1 MNFGLLFRTISHL
14 KPIQIAY
21 QLRNRIYH
29 PGYRQ
34 IDRTSNRQ
42 LRVDKP
48 IGKPVSYQK
57 GQFTFLNLTSPF
69 RHWNDSTYGMLWA
82 YNLNYMDWLLQNG
95 MTSESGVEWIDR
107 FISDL
112 PQNKVGLDPYP
123 IALRALNWIKFFSLH
138 PETRSA
144 KRDATLY
151 SQYDLLLRKIEYH
164 LLGNHLLEDAFSLV
178 AGGIYFDDRRLL
190 HKGMSLLQKELEE
203 QILDDGA
210 HFEQSPMYHAIML
223 DRLLDIIN
231 LVSNNRPDLQ
241 TFTHF
246 LSQKASLMLGH
257 LQSITFADG
266 TLPLFGDAAHGIAP
280 APSELFDYA
289 QRLGLKWQA
298 IPLGGCGY
306 RKMIGNNMEVLV
318 DVGNIMAT
326 YQPGHAHADTFT
338 YELRRNSRPLVVDTG
353 ISTYNKTE
361 RRLYERSTAAHNT
374 VVAKSRRANS
384 SEIWSGFRMGR
395 RAHVTILEDTHR
407 EILAVHG
414 GFGKNKLHTRRFK
427 LTNNVLEIEDTLS
440 RNHKGISY
448 IHLAPDISIIRI
460 SNTLV
465 ETNKAIF
472 RISGASKIEQTQ
484 NEVSTEYNRFEKS
497 VTLKL
502 YFNGHLTYTV
512 EPIDMVASHSQS

>member
-14 KPIQIAY
+14 KPIQIVY

-29 PGYRQ
+29 PIYHQ

-42 LRVDKP
+42 LRIIRP
-48 IGKPVSYQK
+48 ISKPVSYQE

-69 RHWNDSTYGMLWA
+69 QHWDDSSYGMLWA

-95 MTSESGVEWIDR
+95 MTSETGVEWIDR

-123 IALRALNWIKFFSLH
+123 IALRALNWIKFFLFH
-138 PETRSA
+138 PETHSA
-144 KRDATLY
+144 RRDASLY
-151 SQYDLLLRKIEYH
+151 SQYDLLLRKTEYH
-164 LLGNHLLEDAFSLV
+164 LLGNHLLEDAFSLF
-178 AGGIYFDDRRLL
+178 AGGIYFDDNRLL
-190 HKGMSLLQKELEE
+190 ERGKKLLKAELNE

-210 HFEQSPMYHAIML
+210 HFEQSPMYHVIML

-231 LVSNNRPDLQ
+231 LATNNRPDLH
-241 TFTHF
+241 TFSDF

-257 LQSITFADG
+257 LQTIIYADG
-266 TLPLFGDAAHGIAP
+266 TLPLFGDAARGIAP
-280 APSELFDYA
+280 TPAELFDYA
-289 QRLGLKWQA
+289 HRLGIEWQA
-298 IPLGGCGY
+298 LPLGRCGY
-306 RKMIGNNMEVLV
+306 RKMMGNEIEVLV

-338 YELRRNSRPLVVDTG
+338 YELRQNNRPLVVDTG

-374 VVAKSRRANS
+374 VVVESRRANS

-395 RAHVTILEDTHR
+395 RAHVTVLEER
-407 EILAVHG
+407 PNEILAMHN
-414 GFGKNKLHTRRFK
+414 GFGKNKRHLRRFK
-427 LTNNVLEIEDTLS
+427 LENDLFEIEDTIIG
-440 RNHKGISY
+440 NHKGISY
-448 IHLAPDISIIRI
+448 IHLAPNVTIVRI

-465 ETNKAIF
+465 ETNAAIF
-472 RISGASKIEQTQ
+472 HIDGADKVEQSQ
-484 NEVSTEYNRFEKS
+484 DKVSTEYNRFEKS
-497 VTLKL
+497 VTLAF
-502 YFNGHLTYTV
+502 YFHGHLTYTIK
-512 EPIDMVASHSQS
+512 PIHTV